1 MEGIVDLYEILD
13 SAVKDI
19 TKRVA
24 KMELTNVG
32 TSDIDQEKA
41 RSLVTT
47 THGDYVLTIIFHTS
61 DVVLKGITRNMK
73 RGGDVEESDI
83 AIYAAE
89 YFNILCGHVIS
100 AMNRKAHTAA
110 RFGIPKVIK
119 GGYQEDVAEGKQG
132 RALYYAS
139 PLGTVKVE
147 TYFQTLDSNA
157 Q

>member
-1 MEGIVDLYEILD
+1 MEDIVDLYDILD

-24 KMELTNVG
+24 KMELINVG
-32 TSDIDQEKA
+32 TSEIDADKA
-41 RSLVTT
+41 SSLVTT

-61 DVVLKGITRNMK
+61 DDVLKGITQNMK
-73 RGGDVEESDI
+73 RGADVAESDI

-89 YFNILCGHVIS
+89 YFNILCGHIIS
-100 AMNRKAHTAA
+100 AMNRRAHTAA

-119 GGYQEDVAEGKQG
+119 GGYENSQAQG
-132 RALYYAS
+132 NQGQALYYRC

-147 TYFQTLDSNA
+147 TYFQSLGNDVR
-157 Q
+157 